1 MEFTRSEVEIYY
13 SQRLPRLKQRGREW
27 RGACPVHGGKDDN
40 FAVQAETGAWFCHSA
55 CNRGGDVISL
65 EMELQS
71 VDFVKAKATV
81 FDLIGRPKPNWEDR
95 DIEAT
100 YDYTDAAGNLL
111 YQVVRKTGKKFSQRR
126 PGENGRWIW
135 GLGKVS
141 PVPFQLPIIADAELI
156 AICEGEKD
164 CLRLRRAGIVATCN
178 NGGAGNFR
186 PELALYFAGKRVA
199 IFPDNDEPG
208 RKHAKAVA
216 AILAPVARSIRIVEI
231 PGLPLKGDVSDF
243 LMSSGTIERLLEL
256 YEAADDWSEEWDYRT
271 EVPHE
276 NDKYVRTFS
285 QFVTDIGGLQEFW
298 NLPVMEGAPTPFSR
312 LNERLGGGLRPG
324 EVYVIGANQ
333 GQGKTS
339 LGLRFIVHALRNRRC
354 ALLFSMEMGHR
365 DVFQRMVGMEAH
377 VDLNEFRQ
385 MQRAAVNTDA
395 YSAYRMRL
403 QRQTQELASLPL
415 FVSTRPRVTPEF
427 LMEESVRLSKRHR
440 IDLVIVDH
448 MQLMS
453 TTGTARGD
461 YEKFTAISRANKE
474 VAMELKL
481 PVLLISQTSRNNA
494 HDKRTELEVSD
505 LRGSG
510 AIEEDAAAVMLLYD
524 DKADRDRHLAAQTYD
539 VGPVKTWLKLGKNR
553 FGPAG
558 SGLPLLHFKK
568 TTRFEPMSAER
579 EA

>member
-1 MEFTRSEVEIYY
+1 MDLTPPEVQIYY
-13 SQRLPRLKQRGREW
+13 SVRLPKLRQTGREW
-27 RGACPVHGGKDDN
+27 RGACPVHGGNGDN
-40 FAVQAETGAWFCHSA
+40 FTVQSETGSWYCHSA
-55 CNRGGDVISL
+55 CGRGGDIISL
-65 EMELQS
+65 EMDLHA
-71 VDFVKAKATV
+71 VDFVKAKAVV
-81 FDLIGRPKPNWEDR
+81 FEMVGRPKPNWEDR

-126 PGENGRWIW
+126 PMEGGKWVW
-135 GLGKVS
+135 GLGKVQ
-141 PVPFQLPIIADAELI
+141 PVPFQLPQFANSELI
-156 AICEGEKD
+156 AVCEGEKD
-164 CLRLRRAGIVATCN
+164 CIRLTQAGLFATCN
-178 NGGAGNFR
+178 NGGAGNFK
-186 PELALYFAGKRVA
+186 PELALYFGGKRVA

-216 AILAPVARSIRIVEI
+216 AILVPVAKSIRIVEI

-243 LMSSGTIERLLEL
+243 LTTGGTLEQLTAL
-256 YEAADDWSEEWDYRT
+256 YEATDDWSEEWDYRT

-276 NDKYVRTFS
+276 NDKYVRTLP
-285 QFVTDIGGLQEFW
+285 QFITEIGGINEFW
-298 NLPVMEGAPTPFSR
+298 SLPVMEGAPTPFAP
-312 LNERLGGGLRPG
+312 LNNRLGGGLRPG

-365 DVFQRMVGMEAH
+365 DVFQRMVAMEAL

-385 MQRAAVNTDA
+385 MQRTNKETEEYAAA
-395 YSAYRMRL
+395 RMRL
-403 QRQTQELASLPL
+403 QRNTQELSSYPL

-427 LMEESVRLSKRHR
+427 LLSESERLSKRRR
-440 IDLVIVDH
+440 IDLVVVDH

-453 TTGTARGD
+453 TTGSVRGD

-474 VAMELKL
+474 VAMELKV
-481 PVLLISQTSRNNA
+481 PVLLISQTSRNSA
-494 HDKRTELEVSD
+494 HDKRSELEVSD

-524 DKADRDRHLAAQTYD
+524 DKEDRERHMAQQTYD

-558 SGLPLLHFKK
+558 AGLPLLHFKR
-568 TTRFEPMSAER
+568 TTRFEVMEQS
-579 EA
+579 